1 MPFTVTTPKAVGLAL
16 LFLFPFAHAQSLRSD
31 GHLHEQP
38 DGAQVAPV
46 KRGANAQVLKRQGF
60 WVQVKASGKAGWVR
74 LNQLSFGAASGMVAL
89 DTGRATADNIV
100 STSVARGL
108 SAKDFIKGKPDT
120 AAVAKLDALMPDA
133 GSVDRFSNEAG
144 VKPVA
149 AKVALKRS
157 AASATAGNEAA
168 NHDN

>member
-1 MPFTVTTPKAVGLAL
+1 MPFTVTPRKAIGLAL
-16 LFLFPFAHAQSLRSD
+16 LFLFPLVHAQSLRTD
-31 GHLHEQP
+31 GHLHDQP

-46 KRGANAQVLKRQGF
+46 KRGATAQVLKRQGF
-60 WVQVKASGKAGWVR
+60 WVQVKTSGKAGWVR

-120 AAVAKLDALMPDA
+120 TAVARLDALMPDA
-133 GSVDRFSNEAG
+133 ASVDRFSNEAG
-144 VKPVA
+144 VKPAA
-149 AKVALKRS
+149 AKVALKRP
-157 AASATAGNEAA
+157 AAPGNEAG